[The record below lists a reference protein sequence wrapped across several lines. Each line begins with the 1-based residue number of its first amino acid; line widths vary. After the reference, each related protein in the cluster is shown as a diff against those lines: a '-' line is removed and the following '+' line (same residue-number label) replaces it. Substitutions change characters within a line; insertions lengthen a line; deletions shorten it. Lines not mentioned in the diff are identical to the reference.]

1 MNALEHFADLED
13 PRSDHALH
21 YPLAS
26 LIFLTLAA
34 VVADRTHFT
43 EIADFAEARLH
54 WFQRHGYF
62 LDGRTPSHDI
72 LSGLFRRLDP
82 KAFQQCFLDWTTEV
96 CRVSH
101 GELVAIDGKSDAHR
115 PLRRSHDKVL
125 GKKAIHIISAWS
137 SADQVVM
144 APMKVD
150 DKSNEIVAIPELLA
164 LLNLRGAVVS
174 IDAIGCQ
181 KDIAEAILEKKA
193 DYLLGVKGNQV
204 GLEQQ
209 AELLFVHRKPDPSHE
224 DITKGHGRIEMR
236 HCDVIDNP
244 KALASIEGWPALRS
258 IVRIRSQRQILSSGS
273 ELSEE
278 IRFYLSSA
286 KADAQGFTTWVK
298 QHWEVEN
305 KVHWLLDVNF
315 REDED
320 RSRKGHADQNMAL
333 VRRTVFNICR
343 LFQDPRKS
351 LSRKRKAAAWSE
363 DDLDTLLGVET
374 R

>member
-1 MNALEHFADLED
+1 M
-13 PRSDHALH
+13 
-21 YPLAS
+21 
-26 LIFLTLAA
+26 
-34 VVADRTHFT
+34 
-43 EIADFAEARLH
+43 
-54 WFQRHGYF
+54 
-62 LDGRTPSHDI
+62 
-72 LSGLFRRLDP
+72 
-82 KAFQQCFLDWTTEV
+82 DWTTEV
-96 CRVSH
+96 YRVSQ
-101 GELVAIDGKSDAHR
+101 GELVAIDGKSDTHR
-115 PLRRSHDKVL
+115 TLRRSHDKVL

-150 DKSNEIVAIPELLA
+150 DKSNEIGAIPELLA
-164 LLNLRGAVVS
+164 LLDLWGAVVS

-193 DYLLGVKGNQV
+193 DYLLGVKGNQA

-209 AELLFVHRKPDPSHE
+209 VELPFVHRKPDPSHE

-236 HCDVIDNP
+236 HCDVIDNA

-258 IVRIRSQRQILSSGS
+258 IVSIRSQRQKLSSGS
-273 ELSEE
+273 EPSEE

-286 KADAQGFTTWVK
+286 KADAQRFTTWVRP
-298 QHWEVEN
+298 HWEVEN

-333 VRRTVFNICR
+333 VRRTVLNICR
-343 LFQDPRKS
+343 IFHDPRKS

-363 DDLDTLLGVET
+363 DDLDALLGFET

>member
-34 VVADRTHFT
+34 VVADCKHFT
-43 EIADFAEARLH
+43 EIADFAEARLR

-62 LDGRTPSHDI
+62 RDGRTPSHDI

-101 GELVAIDGKSDAHR
+101 GELVAIDGKT
-115 PLRRSHDKVL
+115 LRRSHDKVL

-137 SADQVVM
+137 SANQVVM
-144 APMKVD
+144 AQMKVD

-164 LLNLRGAVVS
+164 LLDLRGAVVS

-193 DYLLGVKGNQV
+193 DYLLGVKGNQA

-209 AELLFVHRKPDPSHE
+209 VELLFVHRKPDSSHE

-273 ELSEE
+273 EPSEE

-286 KADAQGFTTWVK
+286 KADAQRFTTWVR

-333 VRRTVFNICR
+333 VRRTVLNICR
-343 LFQDPRKS
+343 LFHDPRKS

-363 DDLDTLLGVET
+363 DYLDALLGFET